1 MTISI
6 TYPRTVG
13 ELTAVIALGYDEVM
27 KLMRDNKLRVN
38 LKRFLQV
45 LFRARKHDDKTLEM
59 FNRKLLDWQEAR
71 RLAGEP
77 YATMVYHH
85 SGVRL
90 LTGFTFE
97 KFEFEKKADRAL
109 YDFERDKEY
118 PKVKRKW
125 LKDIAVSHAKVLLDA
140 GFPQAVIDKMA
151 KDGRNPIVGNK
162 TYQVHHRKPLDDGG
176 DNNTDNFILIRDDVE
191 HRAVHGHYNP
201 AELSIDRLRPGE
213 SVMVALPTPPADSI
227 VYPNAAMNY
236 DSERVA
242 NVDLLSI
249 FDDH

>member
-1 MTISI
+1 MTSLI
-6 TYPRTVG
+6 TYPRTAA
-13 ELTAVIALGYDEVM
+13 ELKAVIAQGYDEVM

-45 LFRARKHDDKTLEM
+45 LFKTRRHDDQTLEM
-59 FNRKLLDWQEAR
+59 FNQKLLDWQEKR
-71 RLAGEP
+71 RQAGEP
-77 YATMVYHH
+77 DATLVYHH

-97 KFEFEKKADRAL
+97 NFRFEKKLDRNQ
-109 YDFERDKEY
+109 YDYERDKQY
-118 PKVKRKW
+118 PKVKRQW
-125 LKDIAVSHAKVLLDA
+125 LKDIAVSHAQVLRNA
-140 GFPQAVIDKMA
+140 GFSQAVIDKMA
-151 KDGRNPIVGNK
+151 RDGLNPVVAGK
-162 TYQVHHRKPLDDGG
+162 TYQVHHRKPLDDSG

-201 AELSIDRLRPGE
+201 AELSIDRLKPGE
-213 SVMVALPTPPADSI
+213 WVMVALPTPPMDSI
-227 VYPNAAMNY
+227 VYPNPAMNY

-249 FDDH
+249 YDDH

>member
-1 MTISI
+1 MTSLI

-13 ELTAVIALGYDEVM
+13 DLKAVIAQGYDEVM

-45 LFRARKHDDKTLEM
+45 LFKGRNHDDKTLEM
-59 FNRKLLDWQEAR
+59 FNRRLLDWQNAR
-71 RLAGEP
+71 RLAGKP
-77 YATMVYHH
+77 DATMVYHH
-85 SGVRL
+85 SGVHV

-97 KFEFEKKADRAL
+97 EFKFEKKADRTL
-109 YDFERDKEY
+109 YDFERNTEY
-118 PKVKRKW
+118 PKIKQKW
-125 LKDIAVSHAKVLLDA
+125 LKDIAVNHTKVLLDA

-151 KDGRNPIVGNK
+151 RDGLNPIVGGK
-162 TYQVHHRKPLDDGG
+162 KYQVHHRKPLDDGG
-176 DNNTDNFILIRDDVE
+176 DNNTDNFILIRDDME

-201 AELSIDRLRPGE
+201 AELSIDRLKPGE

-227 VYPNAAMNY
+227 VYPNPAMNY

-249 FDDH
+249 YDDH